1 MRANKV
7 KILAA
12 AGVLLAAAVAVAPAG
27 PEKEPLV
34 QYITGNISA
43 EVVEAMSEEDLKNY
57 ELAQVELPETRYL
70 IGGAAAGED
79 GYQLKIQV
87 DGLNVLGGRL
97 ALAFDTEKLALNG
110 TFQLNK
116 AGGVTSVPEVEDMV
130 SAEGGY
136 ACLAWYS
143 NGLDATTESKDV
155 ATLNFKFQ
163 KGFGIKDIDAGTFR
177 LLALEEGDMGPFTS
191 AARLET
197 KGTDSSTIVHS
208 YLTDDKAC
216 GVYFDYE
223 GSDNAL
229 TDGHKVTFRCK
240 NNMDEDV
247 SGLLEVSGKTYPM
260 DGSTAVRLAA
270 GEYVYRVQCA
280 GYGAQTGRVSVS
292 ENQSV
297 ELTFVND
304 STLISR
310 AAEELEPIYAEG
322 DSAEQVT
329 QPLGLI
335 DSTEQDVD
343 VSWQSSDTNVIT
355 NEGAVLQKEEAVPV
369 TLTATLSR
377 GEAEAQTKAFN
388 VIVAS
393 KAVDAPADEPDV
405 DPEAPA
411 DPVVDETK
419 PADAVTP
426 ADETK
431 PTDEAKP
438 ADETK
443 PANETKPVDETKPAD
458 TTKPADETKPTATTK
473 PADEAKPVED
483 SKTESKPAAAAKPGS
498 STGTELKFTDLTNYD
513 WAREAIAKLAN
524 EGIIEGTSET
534 TFTPA
539 ANIRRGDF
547 VLMLMRM
554 LDMEEAEGAEDFV
567 DVPRSSY
574 YYEAISQA
582 RALDIAKGVGD
593 NRFDPEASITRQD
606 MVTLTM
612 RAVEL
617 TGYLPK
623 SDAEGSLS
631 QFTDGGKTADYAVDS
646 METAVALEL
655 IQGSD
660 GKLNPTGNAT
670 RAETAAFFERILD
683 AHTA

>member
-34 QYITGNISA
+34 KYITGNISA

-57 ELAQVELPETRYL
+57 ELAQVELPETRY
-70 IGGAAAGED
+70 IIGGGAAGD
-79 GYQLKIQV
+79 GYKLNIQV

-97 ALAFDTEKLALNG
+97 ALAYDTQKLTLDG
-110 TFQLNK
+110 GFVLSK
-116 AGGVTSVPEVEDMV
+116 GVTSVPEAPDML
-130 SAEGGY
+130 SAEDGY

-143 NGLDATTESKDV
+143 NGLDATQDSKDV
-155 ATLNFKFQ
+155 ASLNFKFNE
-163 KGFGIKDIDAGTFR
+163 GFGVNDIDAGTFR
-177 LLALEEGDMGPFTS
+177 LLALEEGDMGPFNS

-197 KGTDSSTIVHS
+197 KGPEAPIVHS

-229 TDGHKVTFRCK
+229 TDGHKVTFHCK
-240 NNMDEDV
+240 NNMNEDV

-260 DGSTAVRLAA
+260 DGSTAVRLTA

-292 ENQSV
+292 DDQSV

-304 STLISR
+304 STLV
-310 AAEELEPIYAEG
+310 AQAVEELEPVYAEG

-329 QPLGLI
+329 QTLGLMV
-335 DSTEQDVD
+335 STEQGVD
-343 VSWQSSDTNVIT
+343 VSWESSEPSVVT
-355 NEGAVLQKEEAVPV
+355 NEGSVFRKDEAVPV

-377 GEAEAQTKAFN
+377 GEAEAQTKEFSL
-388 VIVAS
+388 VVAA
-393 KAVDAPADEPDV
+393 KAVEVIPEEPDT
-405 DPEAPA
+405 DPEAPVEPVEPDA
-411 DPVVDETK
+411 PVVDEIKPEDAVKPAEDVK
-419 PADAVTP
+419 PADEAKP
-426 ADETK
+426 AEDV
-431 PTDEAKP
+431 KP

-443 PANETKPVDETKPAD
+443 PAEDPKPETKPASGS
-458 TTKPADETKPTATTK
+458 ET
-473 PADEAKPVED
+473 V
-483 SKTESKPAAAAKPGS
+483 
-498 STGTELKFTDLTNYD
+498 KFTDLTNYD
-513 WAREAIAKLAN
+513 WAREAIAKLAQ

-554 LDMEEAEGAEDFV
+554 LDVEDAEGAEDFA
-567 DVPRSSY
+567 DVPADSY

-631 QFTDGGKTADYAVDS
+631 QFKDGGKTADYAEAS
-646 METAVALEL
+646 METAVALDL

-660 GKLNPTGNAT
+660 GNLNPTGNAT